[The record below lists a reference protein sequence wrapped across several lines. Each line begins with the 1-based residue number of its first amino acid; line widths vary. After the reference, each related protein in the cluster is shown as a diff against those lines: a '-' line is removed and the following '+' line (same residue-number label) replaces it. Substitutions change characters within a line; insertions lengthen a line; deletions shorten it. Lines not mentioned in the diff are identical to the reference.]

1 MPLCLGS
8 IQFFQL
14 AAMENKNSK
23 RNDLDDENTGKSS
36 VTKVTIAVDDDA
48 APSPV
53 TTTMT
58 GIHP

>member
-48 APSPV
+48 ALS
-53 TTTMT
+53 
-58 GIHP
+58 

>member
-1 MPLCLGS
+1 
-8 IQFFQL
+8 
-14 AAMENKNSK
+14 MENKNSK
-23 RNDLDDENTGKSS
+23 RNDVYDENTGNSS

-58 GIHP
+58 GIHPWQLLRQR